1 MALKSNNITKFANS
15 LTDFLIDSMTDK
27 HTDAR
32 HIAYRYN
39 NLKVYMDPLKV
50 TEPHFFV
57 SLGIS
62 EACYDIE
69 SAKKIDG
76 GLGPEDGLVS
86 RWASR
91 SNIYN
96 ELKNHWKIILEAST
110 LDNSEETT
118 KRASA
123 ALRLR
128 RAEMADE
135 DLNVDMTGTGI
146 SRTKR
151 SGSKSDKR
159 KYFYNG
165 KTYLLTPEEFMR
177 MKEEQG
183 DNLYPEDNNTD
194 F

>member
-1 MALKSNNITKFANS
+1 MGLKTNNITKFANS

-39 NLKVYMDPLKV
+39 NLKVYMDPMKV
-50 TEPHFFV
+50 SDPHFFV

-76 GLGPEDGLVS
+76 GLGPEDGLVT
-86 RWASR
+86 RWAGR

-96 ELKNHWKIILEAST
+96 ELKNHWKVVLEASS
-110 LDNSEETT
+110 LDDSEDAT

-135 DLNVDMTGTGI
+135 ELDVDMTGTGI

-151 SGSKSDKR
+151 SGSKSNKR
-159 KYFYNG
+159 KYYYNG
-165 KTYLLTPEEFMR
+165 KTYILTPEEFSR
-177 MKEEQG
+177 LKSEEE
-183 DNLYPEDNNTD
+183 NNMFPETD